1 MANDAVN
8 HPSHYTDGKIEVI
21 TYIDDKNFNYC
32 RGNAIKYISRAGKK
46 NPEKEIED
54 LEKAEWYIHH
64 EIERLQKLKEGYEK
78 GIEKTNAEI
87 EILKIQNKNLEIA
100 FDRLEAENERLTERL
115 KQVLLSIDTVKEMN
129 TMCNIDEQR
138 KQAVKE
144 FAEKLKKRSYCDNN
158 FMDGKWHR
166 YVFVDEIDELLKE
179 YEAEA

>member
-64 EIERLQKLKEGYEK
+64 EIERLQKLKEGH
-78 GIEKTNAEI
+78 EKT
-87 EILKIQNKNLEIA
+87 LKKQKP
-100 FDRLEAENERLTERL
+100 RL
-115 KQVLLSIDTVKEMN
+115 KY
-129 TMCNIDEQR
+129 
-138 KQAVKE
+138 
-144 FAEKLKKRSYCDNN
+144 LKFKIRTS
-158 FMDGKWHR
+158 
-166 YVFVDEIDELLKE
+166 E
-179 YEAEA
+179 

>member
-1 MANDAVN
+1 M
-8 HPSHYTDGKIEVI
+8 GREKQIEEMVEKMQKC
-21 TYIDDKNFNYC
+21 YEKNGLLNFKWFAEALY
-32 RGNAIKYISRAGKK
+32 NAGYRKTFTSDFAS
-46 NPEKEIED
+46 D
-54 LEKAEWYIHH
+54 TQKAY
-64 EIERLQKLKEGYEK
+64 KEGYEK
-78 GIEKTNAEI
+78 SIEETKAEN

-129 TMCNIDEQR
+129 AMCNIDEQK

-179 YEAEA
+179 YEQ

>member
-64 EIERLQKLKEGYEK
+64 EIERLQKLKEQ
-78 GIEKTNAEI
+78 
-87 EILKIQNKNLEIA
+87 KIKDQKIKE
-100 FDRLEAENERLTERL
+100 EASQRAKEDEN
-115 KQVLLSIDTVKEMN
+115 D
-129 TMCNIDEQR
+129 
-138 KQAVKE
+138 
-144 FAEKLKKRSYCDNN
+144 F
-158 FMDGKWHR
+158 
-166 YVFVDEIDELLKE
+166 
-179 YEAEA
+179 